1 MTRERP
7 VDPVT
12 AAVAQEAFVITIGV
26 DAHKQV
32 HAAVAVDDAGRDVA
46 RWRGPNS
53 RAAWDELHC
62 WAAQLADERQW
73 GVEGAGGYGRGLAQR
88 LVDLGEPVFEVNS
101 RWTASGR
108 RSARKGEKTD
118 ALDATAVARTVRMEG
133 SALPRVQPDDESSIL
148 SVLTTERD
156 ELIRES
162 SRIRNQ
168 IHHLLL
174 QVDPEY
180 KGQIGCLTTRRSLG
194 ALSRYTAPDEGALQ
208 EHRAAAVRRL
218 AVRLELVK
226 HHIEDVSLQ
235 IKNLAAARFPA
246 LMRLCGVNALTAGV
260 LAGLL
265 GPGQRFASDAQLAA
279 YAGVAPLEAS
289 SGLRVRHRLSRS
301 GNRRL
306 NSVIYWIVLTQAH
319 HSPEARAYL
328 ARRMSQGKTRREAHR
343 ALRRYIARAL
353 WRLWVECH
361 SPSVSMST
369 QAAA

>member
-1 MTRERP
+1 
-7 VDPVT
+7 
-12 AAVAQEAFVITIGV
+12 
-26 DAHKQV
+26 V
-32 HAAVAVDDAGRDVA
+32 HAAVAVDDAGRDVG
-46 RWRGPNS
+46 RWRGPNT
-53 RAAWDELHC
+53 RAAWDELHR
-62 WAAQLADERQW
+62 WAAQQGGDHQW
-73 GVEGAGGYGRGLAQR
+73 GIEGAGGYGRGLAQR
-88 LVDLGEPVFEVNS
+88 LVDLGEIVFEVNS

-118 ALDATAVARTVRMEG
+118 ALDAMAVARTVRQEG
-133 SALPRVQPDDESSIL
+133 STLPRVHADDESSVL

-162 SRIRNQ
+162 NRIRNQ

-174 QVDPEY
+174 QVDPAY
-180 KGQIGCLTTRRSLG
+180 QGQIGRLTTRRSLE
-194 ALSRYTAPDEGALQ
+194 ALSKYAAPDESTLQ
-208 EHRAAAVRRL
+208 QHRAAAVRRL
-218 AVRLELVK
+218 ALRLELVK
-226 HHIEDVSLQ
+226 HHVDDVSLQ
-235 IKNLAAARFPA
+235 IKELAAARFPA
-246 LMRLCGVNALTAGV
+246 LTRLCGVNALTAGI

-265 GPGQRFASDAQLAA
+265 GPGQRFANDAQLAA

-289 SGLRVRHRLSRS
+289 SGMRVRHRLSRS

-328 ARRMSQGKTRREAHR
+328 SRRMSQGKTRREAHR

-361 SPSVSMST
+361 SPSVST
-369 QAAA
+369 TIQAAA

>member
-1 MTRERP
+1 M
-7 VDPVT
+7 
-12 AAVAQEAFVITIGV
+12 ITIGV

-32 HAAVAVDDAGRDVA
+32 HAAVAVDDAGRDIA
-46 RWRGPNS
+46 RWRGPNT
-53 RAAWDELHC
+53 RAAWDELHR
-62 WAAQLADERQW
+62 WAVQLGDDRQW
-73 GVEGAGGYGRGLAQR
+73 GIEGAGGYGRGLAQR
-88 LVDLGEPVFEVNS
+88 LADLSEAVYEVNS

-108 RSARKGEKTD
+108 RRARNAEKTD
-118 ALDATAVARTVRMEG
+118 ALDATAVARTVRQEAA
-133 SALPRVQPDDESSIL
+133 ALPRVHRDDESSVL

-162 SRIRNQ
+162 NRIRNQ

-180 KGQIGCLTTRRSLG
+180 KGQIGCLVTRRSLG
-194 ALSRYTAPDEGALQ
+194 ALTQYTVPDEGPLQ
-208 EHRAAAVRRL
+208 EHRAAAIRRL
-218 AVRLELVK
+218 AIRLALVK
-226 HHIEDVSLQ
+226 HHIDDVSSQ
-235 IKNLAAARFPA
+235 IKEIAAARFPA

-265 GPGQRFASDAQLAA
+265 GPGQRFATDAQLAA

-289 SGLRVRHRLSRS
+289 SGMRVRHRLSRS

-306 NSVIYWIVLTQAH
+306 NSVLYWIVLTQAH

-361 SPSVSMST
+361 SPSISASL
-369 QAAA
+369 QEAA

>member
-1 MTRERP
+1 M
-7 VDPVT
+7 
-12 AAVAQEAFVITIGV
+12 ITIGV

-32 HAAVAVDDAGRDVA
+32 HAAIAVDEAGREVG
-46 RWRGPNS
+46 RWRGPNA
-53 RAAWDELHC
+53 RAAWDEVHR
-62 WAAQLADERQW
+62 WAVQQGDDRQW

-88 LVDLGEPVFEVNS
+88 LVELGEVVFEVNS

-108 RSARKGEKTD
+108 RRARKGEKTD
-118 ALDATAVARTVRMEG
+118 ALDATAVARTVIQEG
-133 SALPRVQPDDESSIL
+133 SGLPRVHPDDESSIL

-156 ELIRES
+156 ELVRES
-162 SRIRNQ
+162 TRIRNQ

-174 QVDPEY
+174 QVDPGY
-180 KGQIGCLTTRRSLG
+180 KGEIGRLTTCRSL
-194 ALSRYTAPDEGALQ
+194 AVLSWYAAPDESALQ

-218 AVRLELVK
+218 AARLELVK
-226 HHIEDVSLQ
+226 QHVDDVSFQ
-235 IKNLAAARFPA
+235 IEQLAATRYSA
-246 LMRLCGVNALTAGV
+246 LTRLCGVNTLTAGI

-289 SGLRVRHRLSRS
+289 SGMRVRHRLSRS

-319 HSPEARAYL
+319 HSPDAQAYL

-343 ALRRYIARAL
+343 ALRRYVARAL

-361 SPSVSMST
+361 CPSM
-369 QAAA
+369 AAPLEVAA

>member
-1 MTRERP
+1 
-7 VDPVT
+7 
-12 AAVAQEAFVITIGV
+12 VITIGV

-46 RWRGPNS
+46 RWRGPNT
-53 RAAWDELHC
+53 RAAWDELHR
-62 WAAQLADERQW
+62 WTGQLGDERQW
-73 GVEGAGGYGRGLAQR
+73 GIEGAGGYGRGLAQR
-88 LVDLGEPVFEVNS
+88 LVDLGEGVFEVNS

-108 RSARKGEKTD
+108 RRARNSEKTD
-118 ALDATAVARTVRMEG
+118 ALDATAVARTVRQEG

-156 ELIRES
+156 ELVRES
-162 SRIRNQ
+162 NRIRSQ

-180 KGQIGCLTTRRSLG
+180 KGQIGRLTTRRSLG
-194 ALSRYTAPDEGALQ
+194 ALSQYAAPDGGALQ

-218 AVRLELVK
+218 AVRLELVTG
-226 HHIEDVSLQ
+226 HIDDVSLQ
-235 IKNLAAARFPA
+235 IKELAAARFPA

-265 GPGQRFASDAQLAA
+265 GPGQRFANDAQLAA

-289 SGLRVRHRLSRS
+289 SGMRVRHRLSRR

-319 HSPEARAYL
+319 HSSEARAYL

-361 SPSVSMST
+361 TPSVSMPL

>member
-1 MTRERP
+1 M
-7 VDPVT
+7 
-12 AAVAQEAFVITIGV
+12 ITIGV

-32 HAAVAVDDAGRDVA
+32 HAAVAVDDAGRDVG
-46 RWRGPNS
+46 RWRGPNT
-53 RAAWDELHC
+53 RAAWDELHR
-62 WAAQLADERQW
+62 WAERLGDARQW

-88 LVDLGEPVFEVNS
+88 LVDLSEVVFEVNS

-108 RSARKGEKTD
+108 RVARKGEKTD
-118 ALDATAVARTVRMEG
+118 ALDATAVARTVRQEG
-133 SALPRVQPDDESSIL
+133 PALPRVQPDDESSIL

-162 SRIRNQ
+162 NRIRSQ

-174 QVDPEY
+174 QVDPQY
-180 KGQIGCLTTRRSLG
+180 KGQIGRLVTRRSLG
-194 ALSRYTAPDEGALQ
+194 ALSLYAAPDGGALQ

-218 AVRLELVK
+218 AVRLALVK
-226 HHIEDVSLQ
+226 DHVDDVSLQ
-235 IKNLAAARFPA
+235 IKELASTRFPA
-246 LMRLCGVNALTAGV
+246 LTRLCGVNALTAGV

-265 GPGQRFASDAQLAA
+265 GPGQRFANDAQLAA

-289 SGLRVRHRLSRS
+289 SGMRVRHRLSRS

-306 NSVIYWIVLTQAH
+306 NSLIYWIVLTRAH
-319 HSPEARAYL
+319 HSPEARVYL
-328 ARRMSQGKTRREAHR
+328 AKRMSQGKTRREAHR

-361 SPSVSMST
+361 SPTVSLPV
-369 QAAA
+369 QVAA

>member
-1 MTRERP
+1 M
-7 VDPVT
+7 
-12 AAVAQEAFVITIGV
+12 
-26 DAHKQV
+26 
-32 HAAVAVDDAGRDVA
+32 
-46 RWRGPNS
+46 
-53 RAAWDELHC
+53 
-62 WAAQLADERQW
+62 
-73 GVEGAGGYGRGLAQR
+73 
-88 LVDLGEPVFEVNS
+88 
-101 RWTASGR
+101 
-108 RSARKGEKTD
+108 
-118 ALDATAVARTVRMEG
+118 
-133 SALPRVQPDDESSIL
+133 PRVHPDDESSIL

-156 ELIRES
+156 ELVRES
-162 SRIRNQ
+162 NRIRSQ

-180 KGQIGCLTTRRSLG
+180 KGQIGRLVTRRSLG
-194 ALSRYTAPDEGALQ
+194 ALSRYAAPDEGALQ

-226 HHIEDVSLQ
+226 HHIDDVSLQ
-235 IKNLAAARFPA
+235 IKDLAAARFPA

-265 GPGQRFASDAQLAA
+265 GPGQRFANDAQLAA

-289 SGLRVRHRLSRS
+289 SGMRVRHRLSRS

-361 SPSVSMST
+361 SPSVVDARAGGRVMRQRRHEKRTATRRPWPALLTLTERLSPRSSFFKHRLHIGASHVVGDGHASRSPRRRRGPRIGGLSLT
-369 QAAA
+369 IGA